1 MKSVTMITD
10 GACIGNPGPGGYAAI
25 LKYNRHEKVLQGSD
39 PKTTNQRMELMA
51 AIEGLSALKEPCAV
65 EVISDAQYLIRG
77 MKDWITQWQARGWRN
92 AKGKPV
98 ENRDLWEKLHSL
110 AAKHQIKWTW
120 VRGHNGQ
127 PENER
132 CDQLANEAAQRN
144 RTDVHVAGTSQPRK
158 TN

>member
-10 GACIGNPGPGGYAAI
+10 GACIENPGQGGYAAI
-25 LKYNRHEKVLQGSD
+25 LKYNRHEKVLQGGDS
-39 PKTTNQRMELMA
+39 KTTNQRMELMA
-51 AIEGLSALKEPCAV
+51 AIAGLSALKEPCAV

-77 MKDWITQWQARGWRN
+77 MTEWMVQWQARGWRN
-92 AKGKPV
+92 GKGRPV
-98 ENRDLWEKLHSL
+98 ENQDLWKKLVAL

-120 VRGHNGQ
+120 VRGHNGH

-132 CDQLANEAAQRN
+132 CDQLANQAAQRN
-144 RTDVHVAGTSQPRK
+144 RTAAHVAGNLQTRK

>member
-25 LKYNRHEKVLQGSD
+25 LKYNRHEKVLQGSE
-39 PKTTNQRMELMA
+39 PKTTNQRMELIA

-65 EVISDAQYLIRG
+65 ELISDAQYLIRG
-77 MKDWITQWQARGWRN
+77 MTEWLVQWQARGWRN
-92 AKGKPV
+92 AQGRPV

-120 VRGHNGQ
+120 VRGHNGH

-132 CDQLANEAAQRN
+132 CDKLANEAAQRI
-144 RTDVHVAGTSQPRK
+144 RTDALVAGTSQTRK